1 MREAPAA
8 GTSGVLVAFA
18 SGRYPIEFR
27 HSKAPQAIEPHR
39 DAIRR
44 IVARRR
50 AGILGFPAPCSA
62 GRTRDAAGTHRRRPN
77 ALPEYAWLLSEANT
91 YNCSM
96 KPSKAIALHRD
107 AIRSIVARHRAL
119 NPRIFGSALRGE
131 DTEGSDLDLLVD
143 PQDDTSL
150 FDLGAIQYEVQKLIG
165 VPVDV
170 LTPGDLPESFRER
183 VIAEAAPL

>member
-1 MREAPAA
+1 
-8 GTSGVLVAFA
+8 
-18 SGRYPIEFR
+18 
-27 HSKAPQAIEPHR
+27 
-39 DAIRR
+39 
-44 IVARRR
+44 
-50 AGILGFPAPCSA
+50 
-62 GRTRDAAGTHRRRPN
+62 
-77 ALPEYAWLLSEANT
+77 LPEYAWLLADANT
-91 YNCSM
+91 YNCVM
-96 KPSKAIALHRD
+96 KPSQAIALHRD

-131 DTEGSDLDLLVD
+131 DTDGSDLDLLVD

-150 FDLGAIQYEVQKLIG
+150 FDLGAIQYEVQQLVG